1 MKKIF
6 RLLIVLLCGV
16 MVSGCSIQSY
26 FIKGQCKKIET
37 VMNKGKI
44 FNEDY
49 YIFGTSSFFEFTK
62 DGNNYY
68 YHHFLSNSEKYY
80 IDNGTGYDVYVV
92 DVSENTHQ
100 TLTYEEFEQI
110 DLPYLE
116 DIYTKIYLE
125 VQERLKDCDSGRYS
139 CAIGHELFEP
149 EMINFGDPNNTFIML
164 EKGKIM
170 SYSFKYEFEYG
181 NQTIEVPYELFN

>member
-16 MVSGCSIQSY
+16 MLSGCSIQSY
-26 FIKGQCKKIET
+26 FVKGQCKKIET

-49 YIFGTSSFFEFTK
+49 YILGIGSLFQFTK

-68 YHHFLSNSEKYY
+68 YNDFNSEKYY
-80 IDNGTGYDVYVV
+80 IDNDTGYDVYVITE
-92 DVSENTHQ
+92 SENTHQ

-139 CAIGHELFEP
+139 CEIGNELFGP
-149 EMINFGDPNNTFIML
+149 KMIDFGDPNDTFVVL
-164 EKGKIM
+164 KKGKIM
-170 SYSFKYEFEYG
+170 RYCFRYEFEYG